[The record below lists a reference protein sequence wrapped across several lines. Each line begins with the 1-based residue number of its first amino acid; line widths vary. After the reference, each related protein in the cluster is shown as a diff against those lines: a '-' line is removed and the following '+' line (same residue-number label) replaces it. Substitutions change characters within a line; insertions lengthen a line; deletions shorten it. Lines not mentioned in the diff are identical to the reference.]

1 MSLSNIPYSKY
12 FIPFCSYPI
21 LYSIRLTPYLY
32 VKFNLC
38 NPSTLLVLFSI
49 SSSLSLL
56 LPHNVPPL
64 FSLCQSFPHSILS
77 PASSINRFHSTP
89 ISFGY
94 VTQPPRTLPAV
105 ASAKFLCNVKI
116 QFGLNELCNICISFT
131 RLTLIC
137 SRLCQKLAR
146 DFYFSWQSAA
156 KRKRVDPNRPA
167 AATGSILTWTLC
179 NLLVALRVARKGRR
193 RRRRRREEM
202 GNEEQRKEG
211 L

>member
-1 MSLSNIPYSKY
+1 MLNLIFAILPPSWFSSPSLHPFLSYSLIMY
-12 FIPFCSYPI
+12 LPFSH
-21 LYSIRLTPYLY
+21 SA
-32 VKFNLC
+32 
-38 NPSTLLVLFSI
+38 NPFLFV
-49 SSSLSLL
+49 SSSQPPQSIASIPLQSLL
-56 LPHNVPPL
+56 DMLHSRSVHSP
-64 FSLCQSFPHSILS
+64 SF
-77 PASSINRFHSTP
+77 
-89 ISFGY
+89 
-94 VTQPPRTLPAV
+94 

-167 AATGSILTWTLC
+167 AATGSILSWTLC

-202 GNEEQRKEG
+202 GTEEQRKEG

>member
-12 FIPFCSYPI
+12 FIPFCSYTF
-21 LYSIRLTPYLY
+21 LRVYSLLLTPYLY

-38 NPSTLLVLFSI
+38 NPSTLLVPFF
-49 SSSLSLL
+49 LL
-56 LPHNVPPL
+56 LPQNVAPL
-64 FSLCQSFPHSILS
+64 FSLCQSFPLCILF
-77 PASSINRFHSTP
+77 PASLINRFHSTP

-167 AATGSILTWTLC
+167 AATGSILSWTLC

>member
-1 MSLSNIPYSKY
+1 MSLPNIPYSKY

-32 VKFNLC
+32 VKFNPC

-49 SSSLSLL
+49 CSSLSLL

-89 ISFGY
+89 ISSGY
-94 VTQPPRTLPAV
+94 VTRSVHSPSF

-137 SRLCQKLAR
+137 SRLCQKRAR

-156 KRKRVDPNRPA
+156 KRKRVDPNRPT
-167 AATGSILTWTLC
+167 AATGSILSWTLC

-193 RRRRRREEM
+193 RRRRREEM
-202 GNEEQRKEG
+202 GKEEQRKEG